1 MSTSPPSRRGAV
13 TAALSCLSWL
23 GLLAGCSADA
33 VSEPEPTLDTKGA
46 FVAVVADSGELE
58 LYRTLAILGEGNDND
73 AFFVVPYLE
82 SPASFAAARELAKD
96 PNLPH
101 RAVTAIGRRYIT
113 SREFKVVWFRSVSYE
128 EQESFR

>member
-1 MSTSPPSRRGAV
+1 VSTTPTLRGAV
-13 TAALSCLSWL
+13 AGALLSLSWL
-23 GLLAGCSADA
+23 SALVGCSADA
-33 VSEPEPTLDTKGA
+33 APEPEPTLDTKGA

-73 AFFVVPYLE
+73 AFFVVPYIE

-113 SREFKVVWFRSVSYE
+113 SREWKVVWFRSVTDE

>member
-1 MSTSPPSRRGAV
+1 MSPLSRNGALSAALLCLSGLGAV
-13 TAALSCLSWL
+13 
-23 GLLAGCSADA
+23 AGCSADA
-33 VSEPEPTLDTKGA
+33 VLEPEPTLDTKGA

-113 SREFKVVWFRSVSYE
+113 SREFEVVWFRSVSYE